1 MGASTN
7 KCPLTLEDDDL
18 DFMGEM
24 LTVAQSSLED
34 LLLECHRKCPEAAL
48 NESLRK
54 WIERAQD
61 LRAQIEGR

>member
-1 MGASTN
+1 MSTN
-7 KCPLTLEDDDL
+7 KGEYFLNDDEA
-18 DFMGEM
+18 DFVSEM

-34 LLLECHRKCPEAAL
+34 LLLVLHRKCPEAAL

>member
-1 MGASTN
+1 MPTI
-7 KCPLTLEDDDL
+7 KPPFTLEDSDL
-18 DFMGEM
+18 DFIAEM
-24 LTVAQSSLED
+24 LRVASASLAE
-34 LLLECHRKCPEAAL
+34 LLAHMHRKCPEAAL

>member
-1 MGASTN
+1 MSTN
-7 KCPLTLEDDDL
+7 KRPFTLEDDTL
-18 DFMGEM
+18 DFIGEM

-34 LLLECHRKCPEAAL
+34 LLFTVHRKCPEAAL

-54 WIERAQD
+54 WIERAQE